1 MFRTENFSPLK
12 NHPVA
17 NPLPT
22 EIKGD
27 LDAIVEAVL
36 YLYTESRRLTKEIAA
51 RHGLTGPQLTVVKM
65 LEALGELPLSRL
77 SEKIRAQNSTVTG
90 IVDRMEREGLVV
102 RARSAS
108 DRRVVHIQLTAK
120 GAALAREVQVEP
132 MDIFREALTALS
144 AEEAR
149 SLLRALRKV
158 ARRVEQQVEAAVE
171 AEAKRGTGS

>member
-1 MFRTENFSPLK
+1 VSNALSS
-12 NHPVA
+12 
-17 NPLPT
+17 

-51 RHGLTGPQLTVVKM
+51 RRGLTGPQLTVVKM

-102 RARSAS
+102 RTRSAA
-108 DRRVVHIQLTAK
+108 DRRVVHIQLTPK
-120 GAALAREVQVEP
+120 GSTLAREVQVEP
-132 MDIFREALTALS
+132 MDIFRDALSTLS

-158 ARRVEQQVEAAVE
+158 ARRVEQEVEAAAE
-171 AEAKRGTGS
+171 AEAKRGTET